1 MILLQCAEHTVDTSL
16 FLLHIRMDI
25 EVERGADVGMPQQ
38 NAHSLIVA
46 FAFDAARSETVTKAV
61 KFHQRQAERLH
72 ELFVVVSIGARFC
85 RLRFIRQDIEISVHD
100 LFNGTN
106 HLQ

>member
-25 EVERGADVGMPQQ
+25 EVERDADVGMPQQ

-46 FAFDAARSETVTKAV
+46 FAFDAARSETVPQTV
-61 KFHQRQAERLH
+61 KFHRRQAERQY
-72 ELFVVVSIGARFC
+72 ESFVIVPVGARFG
-85 RLRFIRQDIEISVHD
+85 RLWLVCQNVEISVHYFLD
-100 LFNGTN
+100 GTD
-106 HLQ
+106 HL